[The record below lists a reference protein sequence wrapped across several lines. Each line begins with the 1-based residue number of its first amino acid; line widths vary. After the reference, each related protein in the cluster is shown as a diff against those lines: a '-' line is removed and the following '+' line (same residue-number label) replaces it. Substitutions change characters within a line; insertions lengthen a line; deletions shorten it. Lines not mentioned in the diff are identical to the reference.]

1 MLKRN
6 EKLKKEMININSQL
20 QQQKGEI
27 TKKVNENHNFKEEIK
42 IMNKVQVQQPQKAAS
57 ERESNQNI
65 MKDLEKAKIE
75 LEKQN
80 AILRTINL
88 EL

>member
-20 QQQKGEI
+20 QQEKDEI
-27 TKKVNENHNFKEEIK
+27 NKKVKENHNFKEEIK

-65 MKDLEKAKIE
+65 IKDLEKAKI
-75 LEKQN
+75 
-80 AILRTINL
+80 
-88 EL
+88 